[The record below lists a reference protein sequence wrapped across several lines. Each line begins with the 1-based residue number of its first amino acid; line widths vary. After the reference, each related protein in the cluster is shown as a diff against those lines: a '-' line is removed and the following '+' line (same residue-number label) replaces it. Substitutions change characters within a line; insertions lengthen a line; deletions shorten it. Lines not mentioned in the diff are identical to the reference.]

1 MERGQRDRVWEEGRT
16 AGCGRE
22 AVVAPTNQ
30 LICLCTFLPPECI
43 VWVFTCLPHMQGEP
57 EILQVLNSFSTDQ
70 ARIEALTSDSSK
82 KRTRETPIIG
92 RT

>member
-1 MERGQRDRVWEEGRT
+1 
-16 AGCGRE
+16 
-22 AVVAPTNQ
+22 
-30 LICLCTFLPPECI
+30 
-43 VWVFTCLPHMQGEP
+43 MQGEP

-82 KRTRETPIIG
+82 KRTRETPIVG

>member
-1 MERGQRDRVWEEGRT
+1 MALANHISGHVSCSHLN
-16 AGCGRE
+16 A
-22 AVVAPTNQ
+22 
-30 LICLCTFLPPECI
+30 CI
-43 VWVFTCLPHMQGEP
+43 VWVSTCLPHMQGEP

-82 KRTRETPIIG
+82 KRTRETPIVG